1 MGLMLHFI
9 EIVKQIINI
18 TRTALTFELTT
29 HDLITLNKIIIVYIY
44 IAHNNQKDSLCALHK
59 FHTTTLKR
67 DMF

>member
-1 MGLMLHFI
+1 MTAQEFHNESSTNKIQLSNSLTSVVNH
-9 EIVKQIINI
+9 VNLVIII
-18 TRTALTFELTT
+18 
-29 HDLITLNKIIIVYIY
+29 IIIVYIY

>member
-1 MGLMLHFI
+1 MFLMKFYTHMFI
-9 EIVKQIINI
+9 II
-18 TRTALTFELTT
+18 
-29 HDLITLNKIIIVYIY
+29 IIIVYIY